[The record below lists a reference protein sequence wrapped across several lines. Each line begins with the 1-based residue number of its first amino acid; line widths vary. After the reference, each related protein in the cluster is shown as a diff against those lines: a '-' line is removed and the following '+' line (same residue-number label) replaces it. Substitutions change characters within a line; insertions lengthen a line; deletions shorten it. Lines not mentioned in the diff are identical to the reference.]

1 MTTDAIAFFLNRYG
15 LTTGDLDAL
24 LGEALAAGGD
34 YADLY
39 FEYCRTN
46 ALNLEERLIKTANRS
61 VAQGV
66 GVRVIA
72 GEKTGYAYTDD
83 ISPAS
88 IRQAARTAACIAQA
102 AQAVGPVAVTPQTNA
117 HDLYPQADAGDDL
130 PIERKIELL
139 KAIDERCYAADR
151 RIQKVQASLADEWKV
166 VMVATSE
173 GVLAGD
179 IQPLARVGVVCIAD
193 QDGELRAGRAGGG
206 GRRGFGMFTGNWP
219 RRRWRARPS
228 GWPCCSSTPWKRPP
242 APWKSSW
249 GMAGPASCSTKP
261 SGTGWK
267 PISTARKP
275 PPFPTCSDSGWPV
288 TPVPLWMTE
297 RFPAGAARS
306 IWMTKGTPLPV
317 PCSLKRASC
326 AATSTTI

>member
-206 GRRGFGMFTGNWP
+206 GRRGFGMFTGGTGP
-219 RRRWRARPS
+219 GGAGARGRPAGRVAVRRRGSARRPHGSRPGAWLARHPAPRSHRARAGSRFQPQENLRLF
-228 GWPCCSSTPWKRPP
+228 RP
-242 APWKSSW
+242 ART
-249 GMAGPASCSTKP
+249 AG
-261 SGTGWK
+261 GQ
-267 PISTARKP
+267 
-275 PPFPTCSDSGWPV
+275 
-288 TPVPLWMTE
+288 
-297 RFPAGAARS
+297 
-306 IWMTKGTPLPV
+306 
-317 PCSLKRASC
+317 
-326 AATSTTI
+326 